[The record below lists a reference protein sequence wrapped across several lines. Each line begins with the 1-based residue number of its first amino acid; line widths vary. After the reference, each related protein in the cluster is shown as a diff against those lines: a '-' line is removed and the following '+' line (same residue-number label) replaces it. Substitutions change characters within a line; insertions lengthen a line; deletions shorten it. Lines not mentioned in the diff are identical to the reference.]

1 MIGRILNGAAA
12 VAGAGAL
19 AQFPEFFQQYLQRL
33 GGRLD
38 QAQLDLDRILRDA
51 TTLGRTLEVYLEEL
65 LTSGTTAA
73 RQAARREL
81 ERVDQTSDLQNAYDA
96 LTLAEPAER
105 PFLFIKH
112 FDADVAEE
120 TLSIFAP
127 ALPTTGEGL
136 AYAAAGMLIA
146 LGLMAGGEAG
156 VRGARRRLHRRRKR
170 IEAKEAEPS

>member
-1 MIGRILNGAAA
+1 MIGRVLNGVAS
-12 VAGAGAL
+12 VAGAGAF
-19 AQFPEFFQQYLQRL
+19 AQFPEFFQQYVQRL

-38 QAQLDLDRILRDA
+38 QARLDLDRILLDA
-51 TTLGRTLEVYLEEL
+51 TTLGRTLEAYLEEL

-96 LTLAEPAER
+96 LTLAAPAER

-120 TLSIFAP
+120 TLSIFSP
-127 ALPTTGEGL
+127 ALPATGEGL
-136 AYAAAGMLIA
+136 VYAAAGLLVA
-146 LGLMAGGEAG
+146 LCLMAGSEAG
-156 VRGARRRLHRRRKR
+156 VKGARRQLRRHRRRR
-170 IEAKEAEPS
+170 TAEEGEPS